1 MRRVGAKE
9 KPELLVEFERM
20 CAQVLGA
27 FEPAIEGGKEPV
39 RRIVALVRGMR
50 KRGGAHPGRTLDAL
64 DALVT
69 AARSGSGGFTDQR
82 IARELAKMLRGR
94 VLLHYAGG
102 RYLTIRP
109 QTEHTLS
116 TWTLRCLVR
125 DRRLVA
131 WRVKA
136 RPEFWRPEQRR
147 PAAVLTIPLGEGV
160 LCIARTRRFT
170 RRELRAVRVMLRFV
184 DARRSG
190 TPVPRD
196 LLADAG
202 FGGEAMPLAGE
213 GLIGRSGP
221 WRAVL
226 AVVRRVA
233 RTNCSVVLLG
243 ETGTGKERLA
253 RAIHATS
260 ARSQHAF
267 VAVNCGAVP
276 SDLLASELFGHV
288 RGAFTGADRARD
300 GYFVRAHRGTLFLD
314 EVADMPPPMQVALLR
329 ALEQQEVVPV
339 GATRPRTVDVRVVAA
354 TNKDLEAEV
363 RAGRFREDLYHRV
376 AVVELRVPPLR
387 ERLDDLPLLAQ
398 HLLSKCQPPK
408 ALHVDAL
415 AFLARHPWPGNIR
428 ELDNIL
434 RAAALLVE
442 GPEVTP
448 EILDRLLRDRM
459 SDGRRGPAQV
469 DRPEAILRAIGQ
481 GWRSAP
487 ELAEEVGV
495 SIRTV
500 NRDLER
506 LQALGRVV
514 AEGEAR
520 ARRYRCARRDTARFE
535 SRRSPPA

>member
-1 MRRVGAKE
+1 V
-9 KPELLVEFERM
+9 
-20 CAQVLGA
+20 
-27 FEPAIEGGKEPV
+27 
-39 RRIVALVRGMR
+39 
-50 KRGGAHPGRTLDAL
+50 
-64 DALVT
+64 
-69 AARSGSGGFTDQR
+69 
-82 IARELAKMLRGR
+82 
-94 VLLHYAGG
+94 
-102 RYLTIRP
+102 
-109 QTEHTLS
+109 
-116 TWTLRCLVR
+116 
-125 DRRLVA
+125 
-131 WRVKA
+131 
-136 RPEFWRPEQRR
+136 
-147 PAAVLTIPLGEGV
+147 
-160 LCIARTRRFT
+160 
-170 RRELRAVRVMLRFV
+170 LRFV

-376 AVVELRVPPLR
+376 AVVEIRIPPLR
-387 ERLDDLPLLAQ
+387 ERLDDLPQLAQ

-448 EILDRLLRDRM
+448 EILDRLLRDRA
-459 SDGRRGPAQV
+459 SDERRVRSQV
-469 DRPEAILRAIGQ
+469 DRPEAILRAIGP

-506 LQALGRVV
+506 LQALGQVV

-520 ARRYRCARRDTARFE
+520 ARRYRCVRRDTARFE
-535 SRRSPPA
+535 SRHSPPA